1 MSFIFEKEI
10 LTNSIAGQTTTS
22 KIKNIEEPTQ
32 GSADLKLLR
41 AFKLLGIS
49 RFYMVYIKS
58 KPGFDFSKPGLTFL
72 PSNYF

>member
-1 MSFIFEKEI
+1 MFENEI
-10 LTNSIAGQTTTS
+10 RINSIAGQTTTS
-22 KIKNIEEPTQ
+22 RIKNIEEPTQ
-32 GSADLKLLR
+32 GNADLKLFR
-41 AFKLLGIS
+41 VFKLLGIS